1 MKKLLMLFAVMI
13 ILTACES
20 KSGKLSKNDDFSNS
34 TTIKEDETPSRIKVI
49 EGSSWKYFWIIEVDG
64 HQYLANANN
73 GGIVH
78 LESCPCKT
86 KSYGN

>member
-1 MKKLLMLFAVMI
+1 MKKLLMLFAVMV

-20 KSGKLSKNDDFSNS
+20 KSGKISKNDDFLNP
-34 TTIKEDETPSRIKVI
+34 TPKEETKSDRIKVI
-49 EGSSWKYFWIIEVDG
+49 DGGGWNVFCIVEVDG
-64 HQYLANANN
+64 HQYLCNSSH

-86 KSYGN
+86 K